1 MGDKDAYVSHKNAI
15 IPDFWDMLHS
25 KITIF
30 SYSETASSSLH
41 SQIVLMLRPQ
51 LRDHMIKDIR

>member
-30 SYSETASSSLH
+30 SYSETAS
-41 SQIVLMLRPQ
+41 QIVLMLRPQ